1 MVGKN
6 WETKE
11 NTKQRCHGVIS
22 SKRLSELTDIIL
34 FKQALVQISAGGDMV
49 LQIQNLEHHTTQTKS

>member
-11 NTKQRCHGVIS
+11 NTKQRCNRVIS
-22 SKRLSELTDIIL
+22 SKSLSELADMIL

-49 LQIQNLEHHTTQTKS
+49 LQIQNLKHHKTQIKS